1 MTSPYLTL
9 TEAAAY
15 ARCSKRTVQRWLA
28 TKQLTRY
35 GPKGGSL
42 VLILKAELERLLS
55 PAEPSDSP
63 LS

>member
-9 TEAAAY
+9 AEAAAY

-28 TKQLTRY
+28 DKRLTRY
-35 GPKGGSL
+35 GPPGGSI
-42 VLILKAELERLLS
+42 VLILKTELERLLS